1 MRALATLRRRPA
13 PVSGAPRTRGSSRPP
28 TPPAAASPPRS
39 SDGDRRRAESAAG
52 RSRPRTARRA
62 RSLATARDPPARAR
76 ESPPSPR
83 GCGTSARASGV
94 LQVETTP
101 EQLGIAPAL
110 RADLVLLHAVERAR
124 RGHPHGLAVEIDPY
138 RLEIRE
144 LERLAQPGEDVEMEV
159 PFGRD
164 VLDGGIVAQQ
174 VVRRDFLDR
183 GIRKDRPQ
191 RRLEPLDILEHR
203 SDEDVEILGRPGEP
217 KKIQRDSAEY
227 EVSDPF
233 SLEGGQDVLG
243 DLELHDRASSRP
255 SNSSTAEPGTSWP
268 TTTTLPGT
276 LALRSTLCREAGG
289 GSRAYRKLPVAAEL
303 SVRVPGSPGRNAPAS
318 ALAPQLGAAQQ
329 LGEAGQA
336 AQGVVEGI
344 DPATRRSFAARS
356 IAPMSSRAGSSRSAA
371 CAAPPAS

>member
-233 SLEGGQDVLG
+233 SLEGGQDV
-243 DLELHDRASSRP
+243 SSP
-255 SNSSTAEPGTSWP
+255 NSWRQIISF
-268 TTTTLPGT
+268 
-276 LALRSTLCREAGG
+276 
-289 GSRAYRKLPVAAEL
+289 
-303 SVRVPGSPGRNAPAS
+303 PAIG
-318 ALAPQLGAAQQ
+318 P
-329 LGEAGQA
+329 
-336 AQGVVEGI
+336 
-344 DPATRRSFAARS
+344 RRSPSSSLATAKSWSTWPLEWGPRS
-356 IAPMSSRAGSSRSAA
+356 LGSSRRCGGRRGAAWSAQA
-371 CAAPPAS
+371 GATMRSGSVR